1 MTSFDLWSA
10 LPGCGQEEADHGHCT
25 NSMQLPLYRAAPQ
38 SDLTHLCFLS
48 HAIIIVP
55 HSSLYCT
62 IIILLCTYTPVYFY
76 IVPVALSG
84 LISDHL
90 PHPVYT
96 RLSLVL

>member
-48 HAIIIVP
+48 HAIIIYATQLIVLYYNNITVYLYSSVFL
-55 HSSLYCT
+55 HCTCSSLW
-62 IIILLCTYTPVYFY
+62 LNP
-76 IVPVALSG
+76 
-84 LISDHL
+84 DHL